1 MSATRYPPI
10 ASPLERERAKT
21 SSWPTIAVALLA
33 TFVCGFAPEP
43 EAASGE
49 SAEALAGVT
58 VWQSELRDAIL
69 LPVLV
74 LQSLFIVALLIQG
87 RRRRRT
93 EKLLRESRDI
103 MNFAAVAAN
112 LRFWSWD
119 IDRNRVWITDHKQR
133 SIAKP
138 ADWTLDPLDCVS
150 LIHPDDRPRWDA
162 CVKEA
167 VAKADSFDIEH
178 RTLSRAGRV
187 RWAKVRARA
196 ETDSSGRVVRLNGIV
211 LDITERKASEADAAK
226 QREILTHS
234 GRIGILGELSGAL
247 AHELSQPL
255 AAILSNAQA
264 AQHVLSKPSPDL
276 AELRNIVTDIV
287 SDDNRARD
295 VIAHLH
301 ALLKKGDGEFK
312 PVDLN
317 NEVKLALG
325 LAHSD
330 LVRRQVEV
338 STMLEP
344 SIGKVWGDRV
354 QISQVL
360 LNLILNAADAMQVNN
375 GGNRRLTI
383 MTSVNGEG
391 APQVSVRDSGP
402 GIRAEA
408 MSHIFD
414 PFYSTKSQGL
424 GLGLSIC
431 RSIVTAHK
439 GRLWVKNNVD
449 NGATFFVSFP
459 SLVEE
464 AAA

>member
-1 MSATRYPPI
+1 M
-10 ASPLERERAKT
+10 RE
-21 SSWPTIAVALLA
+21 
-33 TFVCGFAPEP
+33 
-43 EAASGE
+43 
-49 SAEALAGVT
+49 
-58 VWQSELRDAIL
+58 AIL
-69 LPVLV
+69 LPVLI
-74 LQSLFIVALLIQG
+74 LQSLFIVALLVQE

-93 EKLLRESRDI
+93 ERQLRESRSI
-103 MNFAAVAAN
+103 MSFAAEAAN

-119 IDRNRVWITDHKQR
+119 IARNRAWITDPKRHAIDQ
-133 SIAKP
+133 P
-138 ADWTLDPLDCVS
+138 AAWTLDPQKCVS
-150 LIHPDDRPRWDA
+150 VIHPDDRPRWDA

-167 VAKADSFDIEH
+167 VANAGAFEVEV
-178 RTLSRAGRV
+178 RTMSRGGHV

-196 ETDSSGRVVRLNGIV
+196 EADATGRVLRLNGIV
-211 LDITERKASEADAAK
+211 LDTTEQKASEVESAK

-264 AQHVLSKPSPDL
+264 AQHVLAKSAPDL
-276 AELRNIVTDIV
+276 VELRSIVRDIIG
-287 SDDNRARD
+287 DDNRARD

-301 ALLKKGDGEFK
+301 SLLKKGNGEFK

-317 NEVKLALG
+317 TEVKLALG

-330 LVRRQVEV
+330 LVRRQIEV
-338 STMLEP
+338 STVLEP
-344 SIGKVWGDRV
+344 SVGKVWGDRV

-375 GGNRRLTI
+375 GANRRLTI
-383 MTSVNGEG
+383 MTSVNGDG
-391 APQVSVRDSGP
+391 RPQVSVRDSGP
-402 GIRAEA
+402 GIRPEA

-414 PFYSTKSQGL
+414 PFYSTKAQGL

-439 GRLWVKNNVD
+439 GNLWVKNNAD
-449 NGATFFVSFP
+449 SGATFFVSFP

-464 AAA
+464 AA